1 MQKGFNVVKET
12 ALILPKQ
19 LKGAYDGWN
28 KELSKPVNKDVKVT
42 TTNKDG
48 KPASVLAPGAK
59 PPATAIQ
66 GGDDKDKDKKGKK
79 NRVSGS
85 GSGDGKHMT
94 FNIQSFVK
102 ELTIQ
107 TTNLKESPQDL
118 RRIIEQIFN
127 EAYCRYRDQSQCL
140 IITITPVYSMS

>member
-1 MQKGFNVVKET
+1 MGFKIEWLQRYLNAFVGSVQSVFKSIRDIAVNYLGGVADLIVGVFTLDIDKIKSAMQKGFNVVKET

-66 GGDDKDKDKKGKK
+66 GGDDKDKDKKERKTEFPEVAAGM
-79 NRVSGS
+79 VS
-85 GSGDGKHMT
+85 T
-94 FNIQSFVK
+94 
-102 ELTIQ
+102 
-107 TTNLKESPQDL
+107 
-118 RRIIEQIFN
+118 
-127 EAYCRYRDQSQCL
+127 
-140 IITITPVYSMS
+140 